1 MGADGSYW
9 TDVRSDP
16 IQVVVVADSKDV
28 VVQPAL
34 VAAQSGLQTD
44 AEVKSRARVSSC
56 SYNLDFSPTWSYF
69 CDYYY

>member
-16 IQVVVVADSKDV
+16 IQVVVTDSKDV

-44 AEVKSRARVSSC
+44 AEVKSRARVSSFSC
-56 SYNLDFSPTWSYF
+56 NLDFSPTWSYF